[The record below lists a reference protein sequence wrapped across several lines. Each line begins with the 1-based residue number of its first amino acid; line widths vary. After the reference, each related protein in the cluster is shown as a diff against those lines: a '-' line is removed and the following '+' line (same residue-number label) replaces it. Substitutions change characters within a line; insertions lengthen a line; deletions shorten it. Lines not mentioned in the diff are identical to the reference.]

1 MKKILF
7 LFLLCFSCTIAEA
20 QTTPPL
26 FQGSDDVQLFRQ
38 ALMERVTEV
47 YYSDGYTPDDL
58 IHYFW
63 MNFTID
69 TLGRC
74 IDLEIPDTCRRQTI
88 IVKERTLELLRTA
101 LAGIDSFQPA
111 TERGEK
117 VPYRQTMEYDFAYI
131 PEVSAN
137 YKTIKTK
144 DMEEQERRMIWTHE
158 YVQIYTN
165 GYGNI
170 VLLFEDEK
178 EKPLAVGRKM
188 NEINE
193 EAYMNGY
200 NWDAFLNYYLAENAP
215 DILESIDSDPE
226 AGTYAAY
233 FEESEENEEKAKRFA
248 NIIISLIENEEE
260 IYKILREKGDEIEW
274 D

>member
-1 MKKILF
+1 MVTVTSF
-7 LFLLCFSCTIAEA
+7 CF
-20 QTTPPL
+20 
-26 FQGSDDVQLFRQ
+26 
-38 ALMERVTEV
+38 
-47 YYSDGYTPDDL
+47 
-58 IHYFW
+58 
-63 MNFTID
+63 
-69 TLGRC
+69 
-74 IDLEIPDTCRRQTI
+74 
-88 IVKERTLELLRTA
+88 LRT
-101 LAGIDSFQPA
+101 
-111 TERGEK
+111 K
-117 VPYRQTMEYDFAYI
+117 
-131 PEVSAN
+131 
-137 YKTIKTK
+137 
-144 DMEEQERRMIWTHE
+144 
-158 YVQIYTN
+158 
-165 GYGNI
+165 
-170 VLLFEDEK
+170 K

-215 DILESIDSDPE
+215 DILKSIDSDPE